1 MNLNLSSSS
10 NPDRIRTSLIL
21 PTLPARISNTCKRHI
36 PGGLEG
42 LMTGKDGLSSSFVET
57 VAGFTAGIASTL
69 CLHPLDLIKTRLQVD
84 RLSSSRV
91 GGSVP
96 VIREIFQNEG
106 GIKAF
111 YRGLTPNIVGNST
124 SWALYF
130 LCYGNIKGVMRS
142 WRSGSQDQALT
153 SADYFLASGSAGML
167 TSALTNPIWVI
178 KTRML
183 STGSQSPGAY
193 ASFTTGA
200 KEILRSEGIAGFYR
214 GLVPALFGVSHGAL
228 QFMAYE
234 QLKLH
239 RSRMAP
245 SAGTTGVR
253 RDADWSHVSSSDAA
267 RSGIRELGNV
277 DLFVISSLSK
287 LFAGCI
293 TYPYQVLRSRLQTY
307 DAHLV
312 YSGVRDAV
320 AQIWAREGIT
330 GFYKGLGPNLLRV
343 LPSTWVTFLVYEN
356 TRAYLP
362 RLFSNLR

>member
-1 MNLNLSSSS
+1 
-10 NPDRIRTSLIL
+10 
-21 PTLPARISNTCKRHI
+21 
-36 PGGLEG
+36 
-42 LMTGKDGLSSSFVET
+42 MTGKDGLSSSLVET

-84 RLSSSRV
+84 RLSPSRV

-111 YRGLTPNIVGNST
+111 YRGLTPNLVGNST

-130 LCYGNIKGVMRS
+130 LCYGNIKGVMRT

-200 KEILRSEGIAGFYR
+200 KEILRSEGISGFYR

-234 QLKLH
+234 QLKLY

-245 SAGTTGVR
+245 SAGTSVIR
-253 RDADWSHVSSSDAA
+253 RASSSSDAA

-287 LFAGCI
+287 LFAGCV

-320 AQIWAREGIT
+320 AQIWAREGVT

-362 RLFSNLR
+362 GLLSNL

>member
-1 MNLNLSSSS
+1 
-10 NPDRIRTSLIL
+10 
-21 PTLPARISNTCKRHI
+21 
-36 PGGLEG
+36 
-42 LMTGKDGLSSSFVET
+42 MTGKDGLSPSLVET
-57 VAGFTAGIASTL
+57 VAGFTAGIVSTL

-96 VIREIFQNEG
+96 VVREIFQNEG
-106 GIKAF
+106 GLAAF

-130 LCYGNIKGVMRS
+130 LCYGNIKTAMRT
-142 WRSGSQDQALT
+142 WRGTHDRALT

-167 TSALTNPIWVI
+167 TSILTNPIWVI

-183 STGSQSPGAY
+183 STGSRSPGAY
-193 ASFTTGA
+193 TSFMAGA
-200 KEILRSEGIAGFYR
+200 REILRSEGIPGFYR
-214 GLVPALFGVSHGAL
+214 GLLPALFGVSHGAL

-234 QLKLH
+234 QLKLY
-239 RSRMAP
+239 RSRMP
-245 SAGTTGVR
+245 PTGSQTSAGR
-253 RDADWSHVSSSDAA
+253 SHEA
-267 RSGIRELGNV
+267 SGSPQSKIQEIGNV

-287 LFAGCI
+287 LFAGCV

-312 YSGVRDAV
+312 YSGVRDV
-320 AQIWAREGIT
+320 IIQIWAREGLS

-356 TRAYLP
+356 TKACLP
-362 RLFSNLR
+362 ELLSSLR